1 MKTIG
6 LLGGMTFES
15 TIPYYQIINEKVN
28 EALGDH
34 HSARILMYSV
44 DFQEIEDCLRTGD
57 WDKAAAIL
65 GDAAMVLTRGGA
77 DCLCLATNTMHMV
90 ASRLVE
96 LTGLPLLHIAE
107 CTADRLIA
115 DGINRVGLLGT
126 TMTMELDFYKK
137 VLIGKGLEVIVPETA
152 EQRARVF
159 EIIDTELAFNIINES
174 SRAEYQAEIEALKA
188 RGAEAV
194 ILGCTEIGLLI
205 KQEHSCLPVYDTTI
219 IHAEEI
225 ARYAKEG

>member
-15 TIPYYQIINEKVN
+15 TIPYYQVINECVN
-28 EALGDH
+28 AELGDH

-44 DFQEIEDCLRTGD
+44 DFQDIEQCLRDNDFVTAGE
-57 WDKAAAIL
+57 IL
-65 GDAAMVLTRGGA
+65 CDAALKLKTAGA
-77 DCLCLATNTMHMV
+77 DFLALATNTMHIV
-90 ASRLVE
+90 APRIVEMTGMPLVHIASVTAQRLV
-96 LTGLPLLHIAE
+96 
-107 CTADRLIA
+107 A
-115 DGINRVGLLGT
+115 DGVQTVGLLGT
-126 TMTMELDFYKK
+126 GFTMEGAFYKD
-137 VLIGKGLEVIVPETA
+137 VLNAYGLEVLVPDVDG
-152 EQRARVF
+152 RKLVF
-159 EIIDTELAFNIINES
+159 DIIDNELAFNNIREE
-174 SRAEYQAEIEALKA
+174 SRAIYQSEIEKLKA

-225 ARYAKEG
+225 ARYAMAR